1 MGRTAA
7 GAEERRATR
16 LALLGVVLLAL
27 LPSVGTLTAPWIA
40 EDSGILAQVRADG
53 PWADWGRG
61 QYGLQI
67 LRFWRPLVS
76 TSWALQEAWT
86 GIAPLPLR
94 LFNLA
99 LHALVAAFVFACA
112 RRVGAG
118 LSGAFLA
125 GAWIGLFPEQG
136 GTVTWIAGRTD
147 LLCALFLMACSY
159 VALGRRTS
167 PSAALAFLA
176 CTSKEFGFLAPLW
189 VAGLV
194 LARGGS
200 LREVLWRAGPASAG
214 VALAFA
220 WRWLALGGLDGGY
233 PTQVPGLFAAALG
246 TSRALSQAAWPS
258 VLALASLW
266 AAAWWARSASPR
278 GMGWSLG
285 LALAS
290 LVPIHALLADGFLE
304 PENRRLLYLAECAL
318 ALAAGLAWSRPANSV
333 ARGRVLGALVLAL
346 LGARLALALE
356 DTHDWAGSARYGEEA
371 VARARASV
379 AAAEPA
385 ASPVLFTDFESGH
398 DGAYCLGFGL
408 AARFRAPFP
417 ASPRPV
423 WPWRPVF
430 SVPGRER
437 SALVEA
443 RADGSLWPLDDPL
456 PVVPLAVLGAG
467 ETPLVR
473 VVLDERVLL
482 AAEDRSPRLTLRG
495 APAGAALE
503 GLLISELGYE
513 PLPLGAFDGTG
524 AVTVSLMQLLAR
536 SNAVA
541 AGGQIL
547 AHAADLGARRAYLEL
562 RALGPDGEPLAGSR
576 WIELT
581 WSAELR
587 ARAVR

>member
-7 GAEERRATR
+7 GAEERKATR
-16 LALLGVVLLAL
+16 LALLWVVLLAL

-40 EDSGILAQVRADG
+40 EDAGILAQVRADG

-61 QYGLQI
+61 QYGMQI

-94 LFNLA
+94 LFNLT
-99 LHALVAAFVFACA
+99 LHAWVAALVFACA
-112 RRVGAG
+112 RRLGAR
-118 LSGAFLA
+118 LPGAVLA

-136 GTVTWIAGRTD
+136 GTVTWLAGRTD
-147 LLCALFLMACSY
+147 LLCALFLVACTT

-167 PSAALAFLA
+167 PSAAFAFLA
-176 CTSKEFGFLAPLW
+176 CASKEFGFLAPLW
-189 VAGLV
+189 VAGFV
-194 LARGGS
+194 LARGGN
-200 LREVLWRAGPASAG
+200 LREALGRAGPASAG

-220 WRWLALGGLDGGY
+220 WRWLALGGLAGGY
-233 PTQVPGLFAAALG
+233 PTQLQGLLGGALG
-246 TSRALSQAAWPS
+246 ASRAVFQAAWPS
-258 VLALASLW
+258 VLALALLW
-266 AAAWWARSASPR
+266 TAAEWARSTSRR
-278 GMGWSLG
+278 GIRWTLG
-285 LALAS
+285 VALAS
-290 LVPIHALLADGFLE
+290 LAPIYALLADGFLE

-318 ALAAGLAWSRPANSV
+318 ALAAGLAWSRPAESV
-333 ARGRVLGALVLAL
+333 ARARVLGALVSAL
-346 LGARLALALE
+346 LGARLALAFE
-356 DTHDWAGSARYGEEA
+356 DTHDWARSARSGEEA

-385 ASPVLFTDFESGH
+385 ASPVLFTGFESGH

-437 SALVEA
+437 RALVEP

-456 PVVPLAVLGAG
+456 RVAPLAVLGA
-467 ETPLVR
+467 EKAPLVR

-482 AAEDRSPRLTLRG
+482 AAEDRSPRLTLLG
-495 APAGAALE
+495 APAGATLE
-503 GLLISELGYE
+503 GLLITELGYE
-513 PLPLGAFDGTG
+513 PLPLGAFDGAG
-524 AVTVSLMQLLAR
+524 AATVSLMQLLAR
-536 SNAVA
+536 SNGVA

-547 AHAADLGARRAYLEL
+547 AQAADLGARSAYLEL

-587 ARAVR
+587 ESAVR